1 MENIMENNSSQ
12 KQAENNVNKEASA
25 VLGNSKTQ
33 YVDQYDPELLVTF
46 SRNESLL
53 ASNVDIKYPYAGY
66 DIWNMWE
73 VSFLLDNGVPVH
85 GVGKLVIDA
94 KSERIIESKSMKL
107 YFFSFSMYKLGA
119 TKEEAIN
126 KLIQLVEMDIGS
138 RVGLEVNFNF
148 REIPYSS
155 EVPLDYDRII
165 ESVNINNMVDVE
177 SLTIDKFTES
187 PELLK
192 VIKRDD
198 IEEQDTT
205 PSDVSFYSIPTIKT
219 NCRVT
224 HQADFATGIVVIKSD
239 EYTIDPESLIKYI
252 ASFRKEYHFHEEA
265 THMAYDR
272 IARLMLEA
280 DPKAE
285 VFVLFQYTRRGGID
299 INPIRSSSRNP
310 FDDTLFRMLIDY
322 DTPWIKTNQQ

>member
-1 MENIMENNSSQ
+1 MENNNSQ

-85 GVGKLVIDA
+85 GVGKLVINA
-94 KSERIIESKSMKL
+94 KSKRIIESKSMKL

-119 TKEEAIN
+119 TKEEAID

-138 RVGLEVNFNF
+138 RVGLEVNFSF
-148 REIPYSS
+148 REVPYSS

-165 ESVNINNMVDVE
+165 ESVN
-177 SLTIDKFTES
+177 
-187 PELLK
+187 
-192 VIKRDD
+192 
-198 IEEQDTT
+198 
-205 PSDVSFYSIPTIKT
+205 
-219 NCRVT
+219 
-224 HQADFATGIVVIKSD
+224 
-239 EYTIDPESLIKYI
+239 
-252 ASFRKEYHFHEEA
+252 
-265 THMAYDR
+265 R
-272 IARLMLEA
+272 IIWLMLN
-280 DPKAE
+280 
-285 VFVLFQYTRRGGID
+285 L
-299 INPIRSSSRNP
+299 
-310 FDDTLFRMLIDY
+310 
-322 DTPWIKTNQQ
+322 